1 MKRLLIVFII
11 TICLGGCIYF
21 ITTLF
26 PKDDLESEF
35 PNEEETEESYEFD
48 ISYGKK
54 TTLEEIETEI
64 VNNKE
69 VIILIGTEKEDVTK
83 KVSSILGTIENIESH
98 NVYYLEK
105 SEMTDEE
112 TYQNLLN
119 NYPDLSNYINF
130 TPVIL
135 VFRNNELIGG
145 LPGEVEERNI
155 KAFLEYAE
163 VII

>member
-1 MKRLLIVFII
+1 MRRLLIVCII

-21 ITTLF
+21 VTTLF
-26 PKDDLESEF
+26 TKEERANETS
-35 PNEEETEESYEFD
+35 NEEEVEETYEFD
-48 ISYGKK
+48 IYYGTKISF
-54 TTLEEIETEI
+54 EEIELEI
-64 VNNKE
+64 VKNEE
-69 VIILIGTEKEDVTK
+69 VIILIGAEEEEATK
-83 KVSSILGTIENIESH
+83 KVSSILGNIEDIESH

-112 TYQNLLN
+112 IYQNLLN
-119 NYPDLSNYINF
+119 NYPNLSNYINF

-135 VFRNNELIGG
+135 VFKNNELIGG